1 METETTETA
10 EAPTGLDIDAASD
23 QIGADLF
30 PETQEHAPEPTPTEQ
45 VAEALA
51 PAPTEPVTQQPEA
64 VNAPKSWPKDM
75 HPHWGKVPKEVQD
88 YWQTREKQMLDGLEQ
103 YKGAAQYGKAM
114 QDIITP
120 YAHLLQAD
128 GLDATQAVQR
138 LLRAQQHLT
147 TGTLES
153 RQAAYEDLGKRL
165 NLQPPAQTNGAEP
178 SPIDPRIQSL
188 EQQFQ
193 QIQRIQTAQQQA
205 ALEAARSKASQEVE
219 AFAGDP
225 KNALFDE
232 CYEDIVR
239 FIQSGDSLQEAY
251 DKAVWANPVTREK
264 QVQARLQTETEKAR
278 ERARLD
284 ALPKQKARGVNVK
297 SRETSRTPTDPLG
310 SMEDTMKKTMVAIKN
325 KTIH

>member
-10 EAPTGLDIDAASD
+10 DAPAGIDIEAASD

-30 PETQEHAPEPTPTEQ
+30 PDMQEQTPEPTPTEQ
-45 VAEALA
+45 VTEALA
-51 PAPTEPVTQQPEA
+51 PATTEPVTTQPEA
-64 VNAPKSWPKDM
+64 ITAPKSWPKEM

-88 YWQTREKQMLDGLEQ
+88 YWTKRETQMLDGLEQ

-114 QDIITP
+114 QDAITP
-120 YAHLLQAD
+120 YAHILQEQ
-128 GLDATQAVQR
+128 GVDAPQAVNI
-138 LLRAQQHLT
+138 LLRAHQRLT

-153 RQAAYEDLGKRL
+153 RQAAYQELGTKL
-165 NLQPPAQTNGAEP
+165 NLQSAAQTNGTEP
-178 SPIDPRIQSL
+178 TPLDPRIQSL

-205 ALEAARSKASQEVE
+205 ALDAARAKATQEVE
-219 AFAGDP
+219 AFASDP
-225 KNALFDE
+225 KHALFEE

-251 DKAVWANPVTREK
+251 DKAAWANPVTREK

-284 ALPKQKARGVNVK
+284 ALPKLKARGVNVK

-310 SMEDTMKKTMVAIKN
+310 SMEDTMKQTMVSIKN
-325 KTIH
+325 KTVH